1 MVCPARQRELLA
13 KSDSKAGKVANHQQV
28 SSLVVSEQYKW
39 YKTAKGDKGQ
49 A

>member
-1 MVCPARQRELLA
+1 MCPAGQRELVVQ
-13 KSDSKAGKVANHQQV
+13 SDSKAGKVANHQQE
-28 SSLVVSEQYKW
+28 SSLVAYEQYKQ